1 MVETLTND
9 ARVGSL
15 LNGRRTKI
23 VAPSQRLRSDNWRKL
38 HQRVEWHVRGPC
50 LVGGIRS
57 VNDESMNQTDHTT
70 GGAAPLQ
77 TGDAGIPEVQSA
89 PAGALLLEISWE
101 VCSQVGGI
109 YTVLRSK
116 APATV
121 RRWND
126 AYCLIGP
133 YRESSANIEL
143 EPHHP
148 GGPLKDAIDD
158 LTAGGIRLHF
168 GRWLVTGRPQ
178 VVLVDTSSINPRLA
192 EIKYYLWK
200 DSGIS
205 SPAGDSEFDEIVGFG
220 SIVGDFLEALQK
232 RAPDRALLAHFHEW
246 QGAAALPILRHRQ
259 VRIATVFTTHA
270 TLVGRSLCS
279 ANADVYDHLAQIE
292 GGAVATQHGFGHRH
306 ALEGSAAVSADIFTT
321 VSGITALEAQQ
332 FLGRK
337 PDVLVPNGL
346 NIERFAAPHEFQV
359 LHRASKQII
368 HEFVMGHFF
377 PSYTFDLDRTL
388 YVFTAGRYEYRNKG
402 LDVFI
407 EALYELN
414 RRMKAD
420 GATSTV
426 VAFIVTRAPHRALNV
441 ETLNRQA
448 MFNELRD
455 TCESIQEDMGRR
467 LFHMVATGRMPV
479 LSELLNEYDAVRLKR
494 IMHACRSGPLP
505 TIVTH
510 DLFNDAQD
518 PVLCHLRHRKLI
530 NLEEDRVKVVFH
542 PEFMSVTSPLL
553 GMDYDQFVR
562 GCHIGVFPSY
572 YEPWGYTPLE
582 CVVRGIPAVTSDLS
596 GFGDYVQQHFPDH
609 DSIGMFVARRRGVSF
624 QATVGQVVEWLYALT
639 RMSRRDR
646 IALRNRVESASG
658 HFDWNHL
665 IGHYVAAHRA
675 ALEKYYPGRD
685 LVPVDVEAD
694 RELRET
700 PDTTA
705 VRPAKRRTSARR
717 R

>member
-1 MVETLTND
+1 M
-9 ARVGSL
+9 
-15 LNGRRTKI
+15 
-23 VAPSQRLRSDNWRKL
+23 
-38 HQRVEWHVRGPC
+38 HQPTDSPDQERPPQTADTPDVHV
-50 LVGGIRS
+50 
-57 VNDESMNQTDHTT
+57 H
-70 GGAAPLQ
+70 
-77 TGDAGIPEVQSA
+77 
-89 PAGALLLEISWE
+89 PASALLFEISWE

-109 YTVLRSK
+109 YTVLRTK
-116 APATV
+116 APATA
-121 RRWND
+121 RRWGG

-133 YRESSANIEL
+133 YREASANIEL
-143 EPHHP
+143 EPHAP
-148 GGPLKDAIDD
+148 SEPIQDTLDELAA
-158 LTAGGIRLHF
+158 TGIRMYA
-168 GRWLVTGRPQ
+168 GRWLVSGRPQ
-178 VVLVDTSSINPRLA
+178 VLLVDPGSVSPRLA

-200 DSGIS
+200 DNGIS
-205 SPAGDSEFDEIVGFG
+205 SPPGDFEFDEIVGFG
-220 SIVGDFLEALQK
+220 SVVAEFLMALQ
-232 RAPDRALLAHFHEW
+232 RRIPGTALLAQFHEW

-259 VRIATVFTTHA
+259 ARIATVFTTHA

-279 ANADVYDHLAQIE
+279 ANAEMYDHLGSIDA
-292 GGAVATQHGFGHRH
+292 GAVAAEHGFGHRH
-306 ALEGSAAVSADIFTT
+306 ALEGAAAAAADVFTT

-337 PDVLVPNGL
+337 PDALLPNGL

-359 LHRASKQII
+359 MHRANKQII

-420 GATSTV
+420 NATSTV
-426 VAFIVTRAPHRALNV
+426 VAFIVTRASHRALNV

-455 TCESIQEDMGRR
+455 TCEDLQEEIGRR
-467 LFHMVATGRMPV
+467 LFHTVATGRLPG
-479 LSELLNEYDAVRLKR
+479 LDELVDESARVRLKR
-494 IMHACRSGPLP
+494 IMHAWRSGPLP

-510 DLFNDAQD
+510 DLLDDAHD
-518 PVLCHLRHRKLI
+518 PVLCHLRHRRLF
-530 NLEEDRVKVVFH
+530 NTEEDRVKVVFH

-562 GCHIGVFPSY
+562 GCHVGVFPSY

-596 GFGDYVQQHFPDH
+596 GFGDYVKQHFPEH
-609 DSIGMFVARRRGVSF
+609 DSSGLFVARRRGVSF
-624 QATVGQVVEWLYALT
+624 QATVGQVVEWLYGLT

-646 IALRNRVESASG
+646 IGLRNKVESMAP
-658 HFDWNHL
+658 HFDWNNLAWYYVTAHKL
-665 IGHYVAAHRA
+665 ALARHYADH
-675 ALEKYYPGRD
+675 D
-685 LVPVDVEAD
+685 LVPADAEAD
-694 RELRET
+694 REQRET
-700 PDTTA
+700 PDTTT
-705 VRPAKRRTSARR
+705 VRPAKRRSTPTRR
-717 R
+717 RKAARGGK